1 MSSKYCPLAIVG
13 MSCLFPKAED
23 LTAYWANIKGGVD
36 AITPIPVGSHWNAAD
51 YFDADPKRPDF
62 TYAQRGGFLSPVHF
76 NPMEF
81 GMAPKDIEATDTTQ
95 LLSLVA
101 AQRALIDAGYAT
113 GSHAGRAFDRER
125 TGVILGVT
133 GALELVIPLGA
144 RLGHPHW
151 RRALKDA
158 GVEAEIAEDVVQ
170 RISDSYVGWQEN
182 SFPGLLGNVAAGRIA
197 NRLDVGGTNCVV
209 DAACASSLAAIHLA
223 GLELSTGLSDMVITG
238 GVDTFNDIF
247 MYMCFSKTPALS
259 PTGDAKPFD
268 RDSDGTILGEGIGL
282 LVLKRLDD
290 AKRDGDRIYAV
301 LKGMGSSSDGRSSAI
316 YAPRAG
322 GQKLALQRAYE
333 SAGVTTDTL
342 ELLEAHGTG
351 TKVGDATEL
360 AALTEVFQKDENQA
374 PWCALGSVKS
384 QIGHTKA
391 AAGVA
396 GVIKAAMALHHKVLP
411 PTIKVSQPLE
421 GAAPGSSPFY
431 VNTLK
436 RPWLPRAGHPRRAA
450 VSALGFGGT
459 NFHCVLEEVESTKV
473 APDWDGDVELLAISS
488 ASLEDLK
495 ARIGAIDTASPWI
508 DFRRAAHASR
518 AQFQASD
525 AYRLVMAVTSAADR
539 AGLKASALT
548 MLTKQPEKAAWT
560 TPTGIA
566 FGSGAKRGK
575 IGALFPGQGSQYA
588 GMLRDLA
595 CQFPAMLETLAQAND
610 AFVAAARGVSSTPL
624 TDFIYPPPAF
634 SAEGSAAQE
643 ATLKATEVAQPALG
657 AVSLGALGVLQSFG
671 VKLDAAC
678 GHSYGELVA
687 LCAAG
692 RITPAELH
700 RISKVRGQ
708 LMASRDGAPSR
719 GAMLAVQAD
728 EAAVATFLK
737 EEGLALVVANQNSP
751 VQQVLA
757 GETEEVH
764 RAAEA
769 LARRSIRNRVLP
781 VSAAFHSPLVA
792 DAQPPFAKAL
802 QATGFGPGTV
812 PVYANTTGKAYPL
825 GETDARA
832 LLAGQITLPVN
843 FVQQIQSMHADGVET
858 FLEIGP
864 GHVLGDLVQ
873 AILPAGAVETIA
885 VDASKGGR
893 SGVFDLALT
902 LARLASLG
910 HEVAL
915 ASWES
920 APVAAATNNGKPALT
935 VPISGANL
943 RAPRPARPPVAPKP
957 AMQPVIQPAPSSAA
971 LPTPSVAMPAISRFV
986 APAAPAAAPVVR
998 AETPTSASLQAI
1010 EEGILAL
1017 QRLQEQTA
1025 QLHKQFLEGQE
1036 SSRRAIEGLLRLQG
1050 GVGAVPAP
1058 SSAAHFS
1065 APAATHTPIAPT
1077 PVPQSEMAVLKSQE
1091 VEALRATTPAPAV
1104 APAFSKASPG
1114 MVANRAGEVLL
1125 SVVSEKTGYPVE
1137 MLNLSMGL
1145 DADLGIDSI
1154 KRVEIM
1160 AALRAQLPGAPEIKP
1175 EHLGSLQTLQQIV
1188 DFLAAGSATADSTT
1202 ATVTTATSGGHVATA
1217 SGALAAN
1224 RAGEVLLSV
1233 VSEKTGYPV
1242 EMLNLS
1248 MGLDADLGI
1257 DSIKRVE
1264 IMAALRAQLPGAPE
1278 IKPEHL
1284 GSLQTLQQIVDFLAA
1299 GSATAD
1305 STTAKVTTA
1314 TGGGHVATA
1323 SGALAASRAGGLAP
1337 PHPSNVRRELVR
1349 PVVLNV
1355 KPARTQLSLA
1365 AGATVWLIDDGS
1377 DQGARLEK
1385 LLRARQLK
1393 VQRGMLDS
1401 LTDLK
1406 TPAPAALVMLS
1417 PSAGSAPDFLAK
1429 AFRHIQ
1435 HAGASL
1441 RKLGASNTAIL
1452 LTVSLQDG
1460 AFGFGAM
1467 GAHADPVSGGL
1478 AGLVKTARL
1487 EWPEVHCKAIDLDP
1501 QFANAEAAAS
1511 QIVDEMFLDGPVEV
1525 GLSATGRVS
1534 LRVEAVPLDAD
1545 MNKGDALSAAPLAAG
1560 DVVVISGG
1568 ARGVTGD
1575 AACALAQAFRP
1586 TLVLLGRSKL
1596 DDHEP
1601 AWARGLVTEATIKKA
1616 LFGRMPAGSAPSA
1629 VEVQY
1634 RQLLAQREI
1643 RTRLAELE
1651 QHGARAL
1658 YRSVDVRDAKAVAEV
1673 LGEVRRS
1680 VGAIRGLIHGAGVL
1694 ADRRIE
1700 DKTDEQFREVY
1711 GTKVEGLNNLLA
1723 AMAQD
1728 ELKVLT
1734 LFSSYTGRYGRVGQV
1749 DYAAANEVLNKL
1761 AQRESRRRPGCR
1773 VVSVNWGPWN
1783 GGMVTPG
1790 LRKIF
1795 EAEGVGLIEPQDGAQ
1810 FLVRELCHAGP
1821 GAVEVLALAP
1831 STDAANGMPET
1842 AGEAEP
1848 TETDVP
1854 AAPALVPA
1862 LAKAMLHAGTHV
1874 AFEREVSVAA
1884 LPFLESHVIN
1894 GRAVLPAALMVEW
1907 LAQAALHGN
1916 PGMRFHGLDDFK
1928 VLKGV
1933 ILDAGQSITSS
1944 LLASPAQVR
1953 GKLHVVPV
1961 KLVSQGSGREIL
1973 HAQADVLLSEEKLPT
1988 APAADVV
1995 DISGGEIADAYS
2007 LGVLFHG
2014 VALHGI
2020 ERVEVCAERGVAAFL
2035 KAASA
2040 PIKWM
2045 RNPLRGTWIADPLAL
2060 DSAFQMMILWSSAH
2074 RGGPSLPSALGRYR
2088 QFVSSFPKTGCRAVI
2103 GVALGI
2109 SAIAVASIQFL
2120 DQQGNLLASAE
2131 DCEFVVDAGLRDA
2144 FRLNQLKLEK

>member
-13 MSCLFPKAED
+13 MSCLFPKAEN
-23 LTAYWANIKGGVD
+23 LTTYWANIKGGVD

-158 GVEAEIAEDVVQ
+158 GVEADIAEDVVQ

-333 SAGVTTDTL
+333 SAGVTPDTL
-342 ELLEAHGTG
+342 GLLEAHGTG

-360 AALTEVFQKDENQA
+360 AALTEVFQKGEREA

-411 PTIKVSQPLE
+411 PTIKVAQPLE

-431 VNTLK
+431 VNTVK
-436 RPWLPRAGHPRRAA
+436 RPWLPRPGHPRRAA

-459 NFHCVLEEVESTKV
+459 NFHCVLEEVESTK
-473 APDWDGDVELLAISS
+473 ATPDWDGDVELLAVSS
-488 ASLEDLK
+488 ASMEDLK

-525 AYRLVMAVTSAADR
+525 AYRLVMAVTSGADR
-539 AGLKASALT
+539 AALKSSALA

-575 IGALFPGQGSQYA
+575 IGALFPGQGSQYV

-595 CQFPAMLETLAQAND
+595 CQFPAMLDTLAQSND
-610 AFVAAARGVSSTPL
+610 AFATAADVASCASL
-624 TDFIYPPPAF
+624 TDLVYPPPAF
-634 SAEGSAAQE
+634 AAEGSAAHE
-643 ATLKATEVAQPALG
+643 SALKATEVAQPALG
-657 AVSLGALGVLQSFG
+657 AVSLGALGVLQTFG
-671 VKLDAAC
+671 VELDAAC

-687 LCAAG
+687 LCSAG
-692 RITPAELH
+692 RITPEELH
-700 RISKVRGQ
+700 RISNVRGQ

-728 EAAVATFLK
+728 EATVATFLK
-737 EEGLALVVANQNSP
+737 DEGFALVVANRNSP

-757 GETEEVH
+757 GGTEEVH

-802 QATGFGPGTV
+802 QATGFGPGKV
-812 PVYANTTGKAYPL
+812 PVYANTTGKTYPL
-825 GETDARA
+825 GEADARA
-832 LLAGQITLPVN
+832 LLAGQITQPVN
-843 FVQQIQSMHADGVET
+843 FVQQILAMHADGVET
-858 FLEIGP
+858 FVEIGP

-885 VDASKGGR
+885 VDSSKGGR
-893 SGVFDLALT
+893 SGIFDLALT

-915 ASWES
+915 ANWEN
-920 APVAAATNNGKPALT
+920 APAAAETNNGKPALT
-935 VPISGANL
+935 VPITGANL
-943 RAPRPARPPVAPKP
+943 RAPRPARPPVASRP
-957 AMQPVIQPAPSSAA
+957 AVQAVAQPVIQPAPSPVA
-971 LPTPSVAMPAISRFV
+971 LASSSVAMPATSRFV
-986 APAAPAAAPVVR
+986 APSAPAAAPVVR
-998 AETPTSASLQAI
+998 AETSSASLRAI

-1050 GVGAVPAP
+1050 GAGAVPAP
-1058 SSAAHFS
+1058 SAAETFS
-1065 APAATHTPIAPT
+1065 APAATHTPIAPAT
-1077 PVPQSEMAVLKSQE
+1077 ATYVASVAPQAVVVPKVTMPLA
-1091 VEALRATTPAPAV
+1091 AV
-1104 APAFSKASPG
+1104 APAAAAAPSTMAAG
-1114 MVANRAGEVLL
+1114 RAGEVLL

-1160 AALRAQLPGAPEIKP
+1160 AALRAQLPGAPEVKP

-1188 DFLAAGSATADSTT
+1188 DFLAAGSAANSTTTT
-1202 ATVTTATSGGHVATA
+1202 ATTTTGAGQVVA
-1217 SGALAAN
+1217 
-1224 RAGEVLLSV
+1224 
-1233 VSEKTGYPV
+1233 
-1242 EMLNLS
+1242 
-1248 MGLDADLGI
+1248 
-1257 DSIKRVE
+1257 
-1264 IMAALRAQLPGAPE
+1264 
-1278 IKPEHL
+1278 
-1284 GSLQTLQQIVDFLAA
+1284 
-1299 GSATAD
+1299 
-1305 STTAKVTTA
+1305 
-1314 TGGGHVATA
+1314 A
-1323 SGALAASRAGGLAP
+1323 SGALAASRAGEVLLAREP
-1337 PHPSNVRRELVR
+1337 NVRRELVR
-1349 PVVLNV
+1349 PVVLNAE
-1355 KPARTQLSLA
+1355 PARAQLSLA
-1365 AGATVWLIDDGS
+1365 TGATVWLIDDGS

-1393 VQRGMLDS
+1393 VQRGMLDG
-1401 LTDLK
+1401 LIDLK
-1406 TPAPAALVMLS
+1406 TPAPAALVLLS

-1441 RKLGASNTAIL
+1441 RKLGASNTSIL
-1452 LTVSLQDG
+1452 LTVSRQDG

-1525 GLSATGRVS
+1525 GLSAKGRVS
-1534 LRVEAVPLDAD
+1534 LRVEAVPLDAE
-1545 MNKGDALSAAPLAAG
+1545 MNQGAALSAAPLAAG
-1560 DVVVISGG
+1560 DVVVVSGG

-1575 AACALAQAFRP
+1575 AACALARAFRP

-1596 DDHEP
+1596 DDQEP
-1601 AWARGLVTEATIKKA
+1601 AWAQGLVTEAEIKKA
-1616 LFGRMPAGSAPSA
+1616 LFGRMPAGTAPSA

-1634 RQLLAQREI
+1634 RQLMAQREI
-1643 RTRLAELE
+1643 RARLAELE
-1651 QHGARAL
+1651 QYGARAL

-1723 AMAQD
+1723 AMGQD
-1728 ELKVLT
+1728 ELKVLA

-1761 AQRESRRRPGCR
+1761 AQQESRRRPGCR

-1795 EAEGVGLIEPQDGAQ
+1795 EAEGIGLIEPEDGAQ
-1810 FLVRELCHAGP
+1810 FLVRELRNAGP

-1831 STDAANGMPET
+1831 ATDAANRMPKT
-1842 AGEAEP
+1842 AFEAKP
-1848 TETDVP
+1848 IETDVP

-1874 AFEREVSVAA
+1874 AFDREVSVAA

-1933 ILDAGQSITSS
+1933 ILDAGQSITTS

-2020 ERVEVCAERGVAAFL
+2020 ERVEVCAERGVAALL

>member
-525 AYRLVMAVTSAADR
+525 AYRLAMAVTSAADR

-1104 APAFSKASPG
+1104 APASSKASPG
-1114 MVANRAGEVLL
+1114 MV
-1125 SVVSEKTGYPVE
+1125 
-1137 MLNLSMGL
+1137 
-1145 DADLGIDSI
+1145 
-1154 KRVEIM
+1154 
-1160 AALRAQLPGAPEIKP
+1160 
-1175 EHLGSLQTLQQIV
+1175 
-1188 DFLAAGSATADSTT
+1188 
-1202 ATVTTATSGGHVATA
+1202 
-1217 SGALAAN
+1217 AN

-1560 DVVVISGG
+1560 DVVVSSGG